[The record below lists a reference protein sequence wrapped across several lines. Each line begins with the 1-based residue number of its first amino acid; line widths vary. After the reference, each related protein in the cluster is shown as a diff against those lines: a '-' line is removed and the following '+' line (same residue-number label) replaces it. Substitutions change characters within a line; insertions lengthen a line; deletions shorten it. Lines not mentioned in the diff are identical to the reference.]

1 MKAMRTIAA
10 AFVVFA
16 LRAQTPLSPEL
27 DALSKIR
34 TRMNFNLAH
43 QPNYTCVETIERA
56 ARGRSGNKL
65 KIIDTLRLEVAL
77 VGGKEMFAWP
87 GSKKF
92 DDSDITKL
100 VTSGPIGYG
109 NFGAHA
115 KALFGTGSAAFHYL
129 GEEDF
134 AGRRAIRF
142 DYTVPRF
149 LSGYRIR
156 VAQASS
162 IVGYHGWF
170 YANPGTFD
178 VERIVVIADNIPAQL
193 LLDSTEEKID
203 YALTRIGDGD
213 FLLPSESELTMVG
226 AEGGEQHN
234 QVRFSSCR
242 QFSGES
248 VITFADAPSGK
259 LDAAGSHP

>member
-65 KIIDTLRLEVAL
+65 KVIDTLRLEVAL

-129 GEEDF
+129 G
-134 AGRRAIRF
+134 
-142 DYTVPRF
+142 
-149 LSGYRIR
+149 
-156 VAQASS
+156 
-162 IVGYHGWF
+162 
-170 YANPGTFD
+170 
-178 VERIVVIADNIPAQL
+178 
-193 LLDSTEEKID
+193 
-203 YALTRIGDGD
+203 
-213 FLLPSESELTMVG
+213 
-226 AEGGEQHN
+226 
-234 QVRFSSCR
+234 
-242 QFSGES
+242 
-248 VITFADAPSGK
+248 
-259 LDAAGSHP
+259 